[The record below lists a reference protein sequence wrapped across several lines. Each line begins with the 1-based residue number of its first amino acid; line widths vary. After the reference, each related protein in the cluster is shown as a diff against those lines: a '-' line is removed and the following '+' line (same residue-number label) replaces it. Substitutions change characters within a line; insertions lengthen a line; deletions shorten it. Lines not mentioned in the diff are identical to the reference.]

1 VAEGSQTLERGLR
14 VLRVL
19 AEHPDG
25 LSVTQ
30 LATALGTN
38 RAGVYRLLG
47 PLLDARLVT
56 RDEAGRHVLGAGLIE
71 LASRVRPRLQEAAAA
86 ELRPL
91 ADQLKATTALTVRD
105 GDEAV
110 VTAVAEP
117 RSTDMHIAYRL
128 GLRHPL
134 TRGAAGLAILA
145 ASEATPGERP
155 EIAQARDRGWA
166 ATSGEILPGAHGVA
180 APVGR
185 VASVSAVW
193 VGERDDLATVAEAV
207 RAAAVRIMDAASA

>member
-1 VAEGSQTLERGLR
+1 MAPGSQTLERGLR
-14 VLRVL
+14 VLHVL
-19 AEHPDG
+19 AAHPDG
-25 LSVTQ
+25 LSVTA
-30 LATALGTN
+30 LAAELGTN

-47 PLLDARLVT
+47 PLIDARLVA
-56 RDEAGRHVLGAGLIE
+56 RDAAGRHTLGAGLIE

-91 ADQLKATTALTVRD
+91 ADALRATTALTVRD

-134 TRGAAGLAILA
+134 TSGAAGLAILA
-145 ASEATPGERP
+145 ANDAAAGERP
-155 EIAQARDRGWA
+155 EVAQARERGWA
-166 ATSGEILPGAHGVA
+166 ATTGEILPGAHGVA
-180 APVGR
+180 APVGPA
-185 VASVSAVW
+185 ASISAVW
-193 VGERDDLATVAEAV
+193 VGPREDEPAIVAAV
-207 RAAAVRIMDAASA
+207 REAAVRIVDAASV

>member
-1 VAEGSQTLERGLR
+1 MANGSQTLERALR
-14 VLRVL
+14 ILRVL

-25 LSVTQ
+25 LSVTE
-30 LATALGTN
+30 LAAALATN

-47 PLLDARLVT
+47 PLVTQRLVS
-56 RDEAGRHVLGAGLIE
+56 RGDDGRHALGPGLVE
-71 LASRVRPRLQEAAAA
+71 LASRVRPRLQEVAAA

-91 ADQLKATTALTVRD
+91 ADALRATTALTVRD

-117 RSTDMHIAYRL
+117 RSTDLHMTYRL

-134 TRGAAGLAILA
+134 DRGAAGIAILA
-145 ASEATPGERP
+145 AAPPVAGERP
-155 EIAQARDRGWA
+155 EVAAARERGWA
-166 ATSGEILPGAHGVA
+166 ATSGEIAPGAHGVA
-180 APVGR
+180 APVGT

-193 VGERDDLATVAEAV
+193 VGRRADLDDV
-207 RAAAVRIMDAASA
+207 AAAVATAARRITEALAT